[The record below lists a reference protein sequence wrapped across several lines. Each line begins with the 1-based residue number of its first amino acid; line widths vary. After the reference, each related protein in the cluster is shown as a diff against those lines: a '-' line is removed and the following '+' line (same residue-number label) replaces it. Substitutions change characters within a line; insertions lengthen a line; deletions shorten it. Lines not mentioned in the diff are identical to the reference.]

1 MDLLKGFVRD
11 PVTKAVINKDDR
23 DYKDHIFKMDV
34 YKEICELRSEVQFL
48 REELEKTKALMA
60 NSEEKN

>member
-1 MDLLKGFVRD
+1 MNVIKGFVRD
-11 PVTKAVINKDDR
+11 PITQAVINKDDK

-34 YKEICELRSEVQFL
+34 YKEIIELRNQIQFL
-48 REELEKTKALMA
+48 REELEKTRALLA